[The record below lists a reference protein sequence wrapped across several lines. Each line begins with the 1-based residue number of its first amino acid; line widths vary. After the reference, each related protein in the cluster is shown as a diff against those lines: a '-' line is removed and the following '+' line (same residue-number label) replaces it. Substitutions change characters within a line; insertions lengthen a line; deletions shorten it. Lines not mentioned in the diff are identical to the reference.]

1 MKKDLIDVVYTWVN
15 GNDPKHYQKR
25 ISHLPQS
32 NKLPAGAQKTR
43 FGNVNELYY
52 SLFSIFTFAP
62 FVNKIYIITDGQK
75 PELEG
80 IFSAW
85 FPKRKKDVEIID
97 HQEIF
102 EGYEIHLPTFNSRT
116 IESMLWRINGLAEK
130 FVYFNDDMFLV
141 RPIKK
146 EDWFIG
152 DTPVL
157 RGKKTLAPF
166 FHIFWQH
173 IQLQLNSNAQIRP
186 SYHLGQFNAAKV
198 AGFQRT
204 YFVFSHTP
212 HPILKEDAKAFLEL
226 PKKIIDQ
233 QLQFKFRH
241 YSQFNFLSYCYHL
254 VLQKNRNP
262 KAAPLA
268 LSYLQPAKRNKNYIE
283 NKLMRCENKEE
294 IKFMCVQS
302 LDLCSKT
309 EQNKVLDWL
318 YKRCLFHLE
327 KNSPIE

>member
-102 EGYEIHLPTFNSRT
+102 EGYETHLPTFNSRT
-116 IESMLWRINGLAEK
+116 IESMLWRIKGLAEK

-157 RGKKTLAPF
+157 RGKITLAPF

-198 AGFQRT
+198 AGFQKT

-254 VLQKNRNP
+254 ALQKNRNP
-262 KAAPLA
+262 IAPLA